1 MELNSTIDI
10 PVGLCSI
17 KTAETHK
24 QKCAFSGFR
33 TEHKLQQNQDTNKNI
48 RWTLGYAYKNRLSAL

>member
-17 KTAETHK
+17 KTTETHK

-33 TEHKLQQNQDTNKNI
+33 TEHKLQQNYCNSNQDTNKFNI
-48 RWTLGYAYKNRLSAL
+48 APIFSFL